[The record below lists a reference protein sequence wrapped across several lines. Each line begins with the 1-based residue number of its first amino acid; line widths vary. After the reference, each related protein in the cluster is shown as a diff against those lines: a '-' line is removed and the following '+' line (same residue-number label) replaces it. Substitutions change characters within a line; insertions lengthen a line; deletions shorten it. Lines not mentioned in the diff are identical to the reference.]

1 MTYRLSLHAQEQIEK
16 REISLSLLELVLNS
30 PQQII
35 FQPDG
40 TKAYQSQLDFGTGKI
55 YLLRAI
61 IIDDVQPILVVTIY
75 KTSKI
80 NKYWRQS

>member
-30 PQQII
+30 PQQIV

-40 TKAYQSQLDFGTGKI
+40 TKAY
-55 YLLRAI
+55 
-61 IIDDVQPILVVTIY
+61 
-75 KTSKI
+75 
-80 NKYWRQS
+80 